1 MKNIA
6 YPMVMARIHIEQDD
20 AEVLVSGSYDLG
32 CSATLERPAEPCSM
46 SIVRSE
52 TADGKEVE
60 LIGQDFERAIEALW
74 ESVAD
79 AIEIRLGRKEQQPRQ
94 QVTKGKP

>member
-1 MKNIA
+1 VK
-6 YPMVMARIHIEQDD
+6 YGTVRARIHIEQDD

-32 CSATLERPAEPCSM
+32 CPATLERPAEPCSM

-52 TADGKEVE
+52 TVDGREVE
-60 LIGQDFERAIEALW
+60 LTGQDLERAIYALW

-79 AIEIRLGRKEQQPRQ
+79 ALELRWE
-94 QVTKGKP
+94 GKNNQGN